1 MCELQLL
8 VVTDFGV
15 SRKHK
20 GVMKMNKY
28 QEALDRLISNIGVAR
43 CNYRKSGEAKENVRT
58 LQELIDKATPK
69 KPSFDKSWEDEE
81 TTDIYNEDGSINE
94 NVCECPNCHKH
105 SIYDSEYGVRFNHC
119 HECGQALDWSD
130 EE

>member
-69 KPSFDKSWEDEE
+69 KPHW
-81 TTDIYNEDGSINE
+81 
-94 NVCECPNCHKH
+94 
-105 SIYDSEYGVRFNHC
+105 IYDDEPLCPYCGEVLDGTEEHC
-119 HECGQALDWSD
+119 DECDQRLDWS
-130 EE
+130 E